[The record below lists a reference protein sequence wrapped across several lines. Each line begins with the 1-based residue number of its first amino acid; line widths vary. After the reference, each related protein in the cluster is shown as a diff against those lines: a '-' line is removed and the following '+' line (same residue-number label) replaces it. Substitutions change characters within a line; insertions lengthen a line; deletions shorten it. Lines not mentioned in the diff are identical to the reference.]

1 MGLTIHFVNEDYLL
15 ESLVLSV
22 IPLAKS
28 HTWVNVTEAV
38 ALRIMEATK
47 DSAVLVSCVTDNG
60 ANFVKMS
67 RSLMSNMIVAVADDA
82 DIDDWEEPLPA
93 EAVEDDVTGT

>member
-1 MGLTIHFVNEDYLL
+1 MHFVDDDFDLQ
-15 ESLVLSV
+15 SLVLSV

-28 HTWVNVTEAV
+28 HTWINVTEAV
-38 ALRIMEATK
+38 AARIMEATK

-67 RSLMSNMIVAVADDA
+67 RSLMLNMIVAVTDDA

-93 EAVEDDVTGT
+93 DAVEDDVTGK